1 MVPAVIQEFL
11 EFEMGEAGRHA
22 ERRADRRMLSYRSG
36 YYARILITRLGK
48 LELRVPQDRN
58 GPFCTEIFE
67 RYQHS
72 EKVGEQ
78 GLGLRHCSA
87 SPPS

>member
-1 MVPAVIQEFL
+1 M
-11 EFEMGEAGRHA
+11 
-22 ERRADRRMLSYRSG
+22 RA
-36 YYARILITRLGK
+36 LITRVGK

-58 GPFCTEIFE
+58 GRFCTEIFD

-78 GLGLRHCSA
+78 GLGLRQRKA
-87 SPPS
+87 LV